1 MSGTAPLLAFATF
14 DDAYDATPPWEIG
27 RPQPA
32 LTKLFDTGD
41 VTGSVLDAG
50 CGTGELTLL
59 AASRG
64 LRAIGV
70 DSSPKAIAIARA
82 RAAAR
87 DVHGARF
94 EVGDVLDLSFLDA
107 RFDNV
112 LDSGVLHVFD
122 DGARARYVESVRN
135 VLNTGGRYHLLVFSD
150 AQPGTWGPRRVRRD
164 EFDDIFAKGWRLLR
178 VEAADFELTEGVARA
193 WQATAERTDQATRQ
207 ASIRGRRPSPA
218 SPR

>member
-1 MSGTAPLLAFATF
+1 MSGTAPSLLFASF
-14 DDAYDATPPWEIG
+14 DEAYDATPPWEIG

-32 LTKLFDTGD
+32 LAKLFDSGE

-64 LRAIGV
+64 VPAIGV
-70 DSSPKAIAIARA
+70 DSSQKAITIARA
-82 RAAAR
+82 RSAAR
-87 DVHGARF
+87 DIQGARF

-107 RFDNV
+107 RFDTV

-122 DGARARYVESVRN
+122 DGARARYVESIRH

-164 EFDDIFAKGWRLLR
+164 EFDDIFANGWRLLR
-178 VEAADFELTEGVARA
+178 VEPASFQLTEGAARA
-193 WQATAERTDQATRQ
+193 WQATAERT
-207 ASIRGRRPSPA
+207 G
-218 SPR
+218 